1 MVDPQDSAP
10 RHLQGTIKPNF
21 ERSAFLQLQP
31 SVAKE
36 CPHDAGSS
44 PDAGAD
50 DRASAASDGGTPDG
64 ADPGAHSGR
73 FNFPTPVV
81 SLPFNF
87 AFFAGRLQSML
98 SRDTG
103 YGRNQRHPSVL
114 GLDFVEAQQ

>member
-31 SVAKE
+31 SVAKNRL
-36 CPHDAGSS
+36 HDASSS

-50 DRASAASDGGTPDG
+50 DRASAASYGGTPDG

-73 FNFPTPVV
+73 FTFPMPVA

-87 AFFAGRLQSML
+87 AFFAGRLQAML
-98 SRDTG
+98 SRDAS
-103 YGRNQRHPSVL
+103 YSRNQRHPSMF
-114 GLDFVEAQQ
+114 GLDFVEA